1 MNTVLTISL
10 FIYISKTLCYLE
22 LQYEIFG
29 NNDKVYLFITFPQ
42 NNQFGSFLLNQ
53 QINLLFSAI
62 STLISFQMKL
72 SSSTQMNTLE
82 VSFMM

>member
-72 SSSTQMNTLE
+72 SSLTQMNTLE